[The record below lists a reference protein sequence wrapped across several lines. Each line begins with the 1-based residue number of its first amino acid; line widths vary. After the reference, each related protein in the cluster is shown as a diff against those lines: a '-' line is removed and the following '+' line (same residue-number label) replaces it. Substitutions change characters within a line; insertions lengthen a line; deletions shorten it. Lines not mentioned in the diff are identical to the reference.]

1 MTDAAV
7 FLDRDGVIN
16 VDSGYV
22 GDWDSFV
29 FLPGVIDAMRILCD
43 AGYALVIVTN
53 QSGIGRGYYSEE
65 DFNRLTERMR
75 DELSGHGVGVAGVY
89 FCPHLP
95 EATLPQYRKTCD
107 CRKPKPGLIHRAME
121 ELDIDLT
128 RSAMVGDKD
137 SDMQAALA
145 VGIPYRYQV
154 VVDEPYEGCVAVSD
168 LPDACRQLLATAQN
182 L

>member
-1 MTDAAV
+1 MTSGAV

-29 FLPGVIDAMRILCD
+29 FLPGVIEAMRALCD

-53 QSGIGRGYYSEE
+53 QSGIGRGFYTEE
-65 DFNRLTERMR
+65 DFQVLTERMCN
-75 DELSGHGVGVAGVY
+75 ELSRHGVSIAGVY

-95 EATLPQYRKTCD
+95 EAALPQYRKTCD
-107 CRKPKPGLIHRAME
+107 CRKPKPGLIHRALE

-128 RSAMVGDKD
+128 RSAMVGDKS

-145 VGIPYRYQV
+145 AGIPQRYQV
-154 VVDEPYEGCVAVSD
+154 VSGEPYENCIAVSG
-168 LPDACRQLLATAQN
+168 LPDACRALLSEA
-182 L
+182 

>member
-1 MTDAAV
+1 MAVAAV

-22 GDWDSFV
+22 GDWDSFL
-29 FLPGVIDAMRILCD
+29 FLPGVIEAMRRLCE

-53 QSGIGRGYYSEE
+53 QSGIGRGFYTEE
-65 DFNRLTERMR
+65 DFHVLTECML
-75 DELSGHGVGVAGVY
+75 DELSRHGVSIAGVY

-95 EATLPQYRKTCD
+95 QAMLPHYRKACD
-107 CRKPKPGLIHRAME
+107 CRKPKPGLIHRALE

-128 RSAMVGDKD
+128 RSAMVGDRD

-145 VGIPYRYQV
+145 AGIPHRYQV
-154 VVDEPYEGCVAVSD
+154 VSGEAYENCTAVDD
-168 LPDACRQLLATAQN
+168 LPDACRALLATG
-182 L
+182 

>member
-1 MTDAAV
+1 MTSGAV

-29 FLPGVIDAMRILCD
+29 FLPGVIQAMRALCD

-53 QSGIGRGYYSEE
+53 QSGIGRGFYTEE
-65 DFNRLTERMR
+65 DFQVLTERMCN
-75 DELSGHGVGVAGVY
+75 ELSRHGVSIAGVY

-95 EATLPQYRKTCD
+95 EAALPQYRKTCD
-107 CRKPKPGLIHRAME
+107 CRKPKPGLIHGALE

-128 RSAMVGDKD
+128 RSVMVGDKN

-145 VGIPYRYQV
+145 AGIPQRYQV
-154 VVDEPYEGCVAVSD
+154 VSGAPYENCIAVTG
-168 LPDACRQLLATAQN
+168 LPDACRALLSEA
-182 L
+182 

>member
-1 MTDAAV
+1 MKGAAV

-29 FLPGVIDAMRILCD
+29 FLPGVIRAMRTLCD

-53 QSGIGRGYYSEE
+53 QSGIGRGFYTEE
-65 DFNRLTERMR
+65 DFHVLTERMCS
-75 DELSGHGVGVAGVY
+75 ELSRHGVSIAGVY

-95 EATLPQYRKTCD
+95 EATLPEYRQTCD
-107 CRKPKPGLIHRAME
+107 CRKPKPGLIHRALE

-128 RSAMVGDKD
+128 RSAMVGDKS

-145 VGIPYRYQV
+145 AGIPKRYQV
-154 VVDEPYEGCVAVSD
+154 VNGEPYDNCIAVSG
-168 LPDACRQLLATAQN
+168 LPDACRTILSEA
-182 L
+182 

>member
-1 MTDAAV
+1 MTVAAV

-22 GDWDSFV
+22 GDWESFV
-29 FLPGVIDAMRILCD
+29 FLPGAIEAMRSLHE
-43 AGYALVIVTN
+43 AGYALVVVTN
-53 QSGIGRGYYSEE
+53 QSGIGRGFYTEE
-65 DFNRLTERMR
+65 DFHVLTERMCK
-75 DELSGHGVGVAGVY
+75 ELSQHGVSIAGVY

-95 EATLPQYRKTCD
+95 EATLPHYRKTCD
-107 CRKPKPGLIHRAME
+107 CRKPRPGLIHRAAK

-145 VGIPYRYQV
+145 AGIPCRYQV
-154 VVDEPYEGCVAVSD
+154 ISGEPHEHCIAVKD
-168 LPDACRQLLATAQN
+168 LPEACRVLLAAV
-182 L
+182 